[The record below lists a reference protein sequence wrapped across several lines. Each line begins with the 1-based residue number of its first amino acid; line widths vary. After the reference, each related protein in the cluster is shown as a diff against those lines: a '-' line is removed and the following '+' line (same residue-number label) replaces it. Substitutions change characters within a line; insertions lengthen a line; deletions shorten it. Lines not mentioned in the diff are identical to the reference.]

1 MEVEMVAEQD
11 EELEMEEQEE
21 ELEGEMQE
29 EKEQ

>member
-1 MEVEMVAEQD
+1 MEVEMVAEQG

-21 ELEGEMQE
+21 ELEVEMQE